1 MVRFENSRT
10 VETFKAENRTSKL
23 FFSKAFIGSGAEKKP
38 LTYKSADGSD
48 TGIQKVALLDEAG
61 TTIGWC
67 ALAVA
72 RDIHA
77 GKNPA
82 NSTTGVA
89 IVDAVDEESGVV
101 YPNKM
106 VYPASNN
113 RVEGLSM

>member
-10 VETFKAENRTSKL
+10 VEAFKADNKTNKL

-38 LTYKSADGSD
+38 LTYKGADGSD
-48 TGIQKVALLDEAG
+48 TGIQKIALLDDSGA
-61 TTIGWC
+61 TIGWC

-82 NSTTGVA
+82 NSSTGIA
-89 IVDAVDEESGVV
+89 IVDAVDDENGTV

-106 VYPASNN
+106 VYPSNNN
-113 RVEGLSM
+113 RVEGLSL